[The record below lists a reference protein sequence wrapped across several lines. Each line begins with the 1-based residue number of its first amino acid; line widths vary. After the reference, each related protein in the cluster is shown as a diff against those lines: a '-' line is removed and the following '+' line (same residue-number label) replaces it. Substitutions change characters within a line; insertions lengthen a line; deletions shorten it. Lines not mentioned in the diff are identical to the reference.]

1 MQKVPRGT
9 KKTNIMSQPYTIT
22 LPRQDAR
29 QALRR
34 NQNTVRF
41 KMPVSLGPVS
51 HTVLIA
57 LMLAVLGLVYLTQ
70 ITKTSTFG
78 YQLNDLTTKENQLA
92 SENSDLQV
100 ENARLQ
106 ALERVQQSNVAKA
119 MTAPA
124 QTDYANTN

>member
-1 MQKVPRGT
+1 
-9 KKTNIMSQPYTIT
+9 MSQYSTPSFAV
-22 LPRQDAR
+22 LPRQEAR

-41 KMPVSLGPVS
+41 KAPIGLGPVS

-78 YQLNDLTTKENQLA
+78 YQLNDLTTKQEQLV

-100 ENARLQ
+100 ETARLQ

-124 QTDYANTN
+124 STEYANRN